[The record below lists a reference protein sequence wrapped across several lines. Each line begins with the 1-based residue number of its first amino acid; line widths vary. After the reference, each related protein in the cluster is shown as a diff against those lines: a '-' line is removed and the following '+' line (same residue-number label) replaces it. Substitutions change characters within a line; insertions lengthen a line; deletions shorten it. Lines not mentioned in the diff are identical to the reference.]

1 MTTSGG
7 LNHPDRVI
15 RHYSEQGDLMNP
27 DRGLKHPGRVM
38 GIALGRVI

>member
-15 RHYSEQGDLMNP
+15 RHYSEQGDFMTP
-27 DRGLKHPGRVM
+27 DRILNTPN
-38 GIALGRVI
+38 RVI